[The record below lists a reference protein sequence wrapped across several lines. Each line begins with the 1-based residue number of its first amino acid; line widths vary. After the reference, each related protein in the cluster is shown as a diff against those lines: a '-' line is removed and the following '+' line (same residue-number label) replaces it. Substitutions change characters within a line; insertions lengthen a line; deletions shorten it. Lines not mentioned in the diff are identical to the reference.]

1 MLYDGINHRF
11 HIKER
16 KALILIPAILSL
28 VSGMVI
34 SVPYEAFAQP
44 ANTITGSG
52 SQMITQEQAIQV
64 AITNQSVRTTDVGE
78 TELDDEND
86 RTVYKVDIVKGNQ
99 ELEVNVDALTGEVVN
114 VEAD

>member
-1 MLYDGINHRF
+1 MF
-11 HIKER
+11 HNKER
-16 KALILIPAILSL
+16 RAIFLISAVLSL
-28 VSGMVI
+28 VSGMVV

-44 ANTITGSG
+44 ANTTTRSG

-114 VEAD
+114 VEPD

>member
-1 MLYDGINHRF
+1 VF

-16 KALILIPAILSL
+16 KALAIIPAILSL

-34 SVPYEAFAQP
+34 SVPYAAFAQS
-44 ANTITGSG
+44 ANTTTGSG

-78 TELDDEND
+78 D

-114 VEAD
+114 VELD

>member
-1 MLYDGINHRF
+1 MF

-16 KALILIPAILSL
+16 KALTIIPAILSL

-34 SVPYEAFAQP
+34 SVPYAAFAQS
-44 ANTITGSG
+44 ANTTTRSG

-86 RTVYKVDIVKGNQ
+86 RTVYKVNIVKGNQ

-114 VEAD
+114 VELD

>member
-1 MLYDGINHRF
+1 MF

-16 KALILIPAILSL
+16 KALAIIPAILSL

-34 SVPYEAFAQP
+34 SVPYAAFAQS
-44 ANTITGSG
+44 ANTTTGSG

-114 VEAD
+114 VESD